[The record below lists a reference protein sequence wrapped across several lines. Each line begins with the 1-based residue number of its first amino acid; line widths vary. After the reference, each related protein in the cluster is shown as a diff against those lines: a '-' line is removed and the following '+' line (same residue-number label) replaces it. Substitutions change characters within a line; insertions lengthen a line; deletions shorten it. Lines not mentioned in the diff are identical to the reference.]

1 MGENYPPSKIWTVV
15 IVLYII
21 SLAFSII
28 YLWYYV
34 NRSKTSYLL
43 LILCIIYF
51 SLFIFLNIIAIFD
64 LVFNREPG
72 LEKFFKIIKNFYL
85 IFSLV
90 TKVLGFVIFNIW
102 INYLESGYST
112 KCKKFCDA
120 FRRIWYKIKKI
131 PKRILIIASIVLAI
145 IIPTLLILLIIF
157 RDHFGMATLNY
168 FSIFFDMYAIV
179 EIYMCVGFF
188 LVQSVKDCKRQKNS
202 ILVERYYIYSQT
214 EVINKAEKYFSKIK
228 EKKQELEKLIEKMD
242 KNNPPS
248 YFDYA
253 RKKCEQA
260 QNILKSIKP
269 EDIEKAN
276 TTNNINY
283 HNNIIINNNKNNNNI
298 NSHNFNNENYITNI
312 NQNNEIDYNK
322 TNNGHIPTELP
333 LSNNLPQINLE
344 NLNKEKKNNKGKK
357 NMEEELQENI
367 RKFKNNDRK
376 LQKMKKISKDFAK
389 EREKDLNYIKTK
401 KGKTC
406 FCVKYTIIF
415 LAFSLVILTDFLIP
429 IICYADR
436 DMFQDLVDSDK
447 YQDDD
452 ETTSTLAIG
461 LIILIPL
468 YIFCSSY
475 TVIVIYSITRRKYI
489 TGDFLYGKH
498 MNDNLSLVKTV
509 KSICGYSFAV
519 IYCNLY
525 FWVVLNREGNYYG
538 KPLFYEK
545 IIIPDYIIIRGISI
559 YMIVKIIIIVVS
571 LILYLKF
578 ENLKF
583 FENDLAVFNRKYY
596 DEKFND
602 EIANK
607 NFQALLN
614 EKNYIVDYLGKI
626 NFNVNK
632 IQINNFIL

>member
-1 MGENYPPSKIWTVV
+1 MGENYPPSTIWTVV

-21 SLAFSII
+21 SLAISII
-28 YLWYYV
+28 YLCYYV
-34 NRSKTSYLL
+34 NCGKTSLIL

-64 LVFNREPG
+64 LVFNRESG

-112 KCKKFCDA
+112 NCKKLCDA
-120 FRRIWYKIKKI
+120 FKRICYKIKKI

-157 RDHFGMATLNY
+157 RKHFGMTTLNY

-188 LVQSVKDCKRQKNS
+188 LVQSIKDCKRQKNS
-202 ILVERYYIYSQT
+202 IMVERYYIYSQT

-228 EKKQELEKLIEKMD
+228 EKKQELEKLIQTID

-253 RKKCEQA
+253 QKKCKQA
-260 QNILKSIKP
+260 QEILNSIKP
-269 EDIEKAN
+269 EDIEAN
-276 TTNNINY
+276 ISNNNNY
-283 HNNIIINNNKNNNNI
+283 HDNNIINKTNNNNIKSYNYNNVKYFPNSNPKNETDPNKNNNT
-298 NSHNFNNENYITNI
+298 NSHTAYGLETFP
-312 NQNNEIDYNK
+312 QNNLEILD
-322 TNNGHIPTELP
+322 
-333 LSNNLPQINLE
+333 
-344 NLNKEKKNNKGKK
+344 KEKKNNKTKK

-367 RKFKNNDRK
+367 RKFKNNNRK
-376 LQKMKKISKDFAK
+376 LQKMKKICKDFAK
-389 EREKDLNYIKTK
+389 EREKDLDYIKTK
-401 KGKTC
+401 KGKAC
-406 FCVKYTIIF
+406 FCIKYTIIF
-415 LAFSLVILTDFLIP
+415 LAFFMVILTDFLIP

-452 ETTSTLAIG
+452 ETTTTLVIG

-468 YIFCSSY
+468 YFLCSSY
-475 TVIVIYSITRRKYI
+475 TVIVVYSITRRKYI

-509 KSICGYSFAV
+509 KSVCGYSFAL

-538 KPLFYEK
+538 KPLFFEK
-545 IIIPDYIIIRGISI
+545 IIIPDYIVIRGISI

-583 FENDLAVFNRKYY
+583 FENDLAVFNRNYY
-596 DEKFND
+596 DDKFND
-602 EIANK
+602 ENAKI
-607 NFQALLN
+607 NFQTLIN
-614 EKNYIVDYLGKI
+614 KKNYIVDYLGKTNFKI
-626 NFNVNK
+626 N
-632 IQINNFIL
+632 